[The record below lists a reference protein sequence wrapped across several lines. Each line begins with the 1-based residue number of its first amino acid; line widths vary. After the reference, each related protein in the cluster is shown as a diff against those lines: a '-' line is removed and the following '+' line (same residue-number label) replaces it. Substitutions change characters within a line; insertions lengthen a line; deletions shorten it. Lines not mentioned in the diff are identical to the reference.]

1 MKKIT
6 SILLLFISCFSLAQE
21 KWTTQSGTI
30 NFEASVPLFEEVK
43 AINNSVKCVL
53 NSEDKTITC
62 VVKIKDF
69 HFKRELMETHF
80 NEIYM
85 ESDRYPRAIFKGTIP
100 NLDLTKI
107 SSEGIGLPINGKIK
121 IHGVTQSITVK
132 AVIKKIANSLQLT
145 SDFDLNTDD
154 FKIKIPTMILPKISK
169 TVHIHL
175 NCTLQ

>member
-62 VVKIKDF
+62 VVKIEDF
-69 HFKRELMETHF
+69 HFQV
-80 NEIYM
+80 
-85 ESDRYPRAIFKGTIP
+85 S
-100 NLDLTKI
+100 
-107 SSEGIGLPINGKIK
+107 
-121 IHGVTQSITVK
+121 
-132 AVIKKIANSLQLT
+132 
-145 SDFDLNTDD
+145 
-154 FKIKIPTMILPKISK
+154 
-169 TVHIHL
+169 
-175 NCTLQ
+175 